1 MTHVLEIG
9 GDRDKYVTSRD
20 PPGEEDEGHGLAG
33 EAMEGRGRGAS
44 YLEQGSQLSQQ
55 LSPAI
60 LQTGRLE
67 AKESM
72 YLVQA
77 PVVINWLKQK
87 PDPDL
92 PHFPTSHNILL
103 LLCPFP
109 GWSTRCSIH
118 SSPRSYSLIPSVE
131 K

>member
-1 MTHVLEIG
+1 
-9 GDRDKYVTSRD
+9 
-20 PPGEEDEGHGLAG
+20 
-33 EAMEGRGRGAS
+33 MEGRGRGVS
-44 YLEQGSQLSQQ
+44 YLEQGSQLSHQ

-109 GWSTRCSIH
+109 GWSTRCSIIH
-118 SSPRSYSLIPSVE
+118 HPEVIPSLPQSRSRCSTPTVFICL
-131 K
+131 